1 MKDNE
6 SKTNQQKMVRRRNSQ
21 FSKAEDERRRR
32 EFFEEL
38 NAAYEEL
45 RKDPEAWR
53 QYQEEAALLEGTLMD
68 GLEDEPPY
76 PLDESSSA

>member
-1 MKDNE
+1 MKDNQ

-21 FSKAEDERRRR
+21 FGQAEDERRRR
-32 EFFEEL
+32 KFFEEL

-45 RKDPEAWR
+45 RKDPQAWR
-53 QYQEEAALLEGTLMD
+53 QHQEELALWDCTLMD

-76 PLDESSSA
+76 PLD